1 MVHEPFLVSLVHFLI
16 SFINAQ
22 QSQFQVS
29 LIVGIVGNQFLQSFY
44 FLYRLL
50 LLFLLLL
57 FFLSRPVL
65 FLPPLHLLLYVLSAF
80 HWEKLQH
87 SPFKLQVDSWVLLE
101 IWILSQQI
109 HLIIT
114 TVLNKFFGLSCVYK
128 FQKTASF
135 GESGLLVD
143 DDFGEL

>member
-1 MVHEPFLVSLVHFLI
+1 VVHEPFLVSLVHFII

-22 QSQFQVS
+22 QSQLQVS
-29 LIVGIVGNQFLQSFY
+29 LIVRIVGNQFLQSFY
-44 FLYRLL
+44 FLYRFL

-57 FFLSRPVL
+57 FLLSRPVL
-65 FLPPLHLLLYVLSAF
+65 FLPSLHFLLYVLSAF
-80 HWEKLQH
+80 HREKLQH
-87 SPFKLQVDSWVLLE
+87 SPLKLQVDSWVLLE

-114 TVLNKFFGLSCVYK
+114 TVLNKFFGLSCLLK

-135 GESGLLVD
+135 GKSSLLVD